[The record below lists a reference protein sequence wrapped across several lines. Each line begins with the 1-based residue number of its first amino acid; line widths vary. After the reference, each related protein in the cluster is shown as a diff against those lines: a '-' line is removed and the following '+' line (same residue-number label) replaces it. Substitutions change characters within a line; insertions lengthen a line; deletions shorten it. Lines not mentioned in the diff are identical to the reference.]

1 MGGPRRECPT
11 LLGPKAMLVQ
21 GDPKYP
27 CLELTLTSTAVSGQF
42 NERNMVNVGV
52 VVCQRFADQ
61 VSSGA
66 ATYYRC
72 GRG

>member
-52 VVCQRFADQ
+52 VETKPRPTPCSKSQQ
-61 VSSGA
+61 VEVVIS
-66 ATYYRC
+66 
-72 GRG
+72 